1 MKEIKKWLK
10 KYFEFGLG
18 TIFGA
23 IIATI
28 TSYIVFQIAGGD
40 IDQAKFLQIQDCL
53 SERLERT
60 NE

>member
-1 MKEIKKWLK
+1 MQEIKMWIK
-10 KYFEFGLG
+10 KYLEFGLG

-28 TSYIVFQIAGGD
+28 TTYIVFQIAGGD

-53 SERLERT
+53 VEKLEVID
-60 NE
+60 E